1 MCTVFVPLSQA
12 FGQFDAEGDG
22 VVDVESM
29 LIALK
34 NSNGANLKGELSHV
48 IRQLQACSLTPGRR
62 CDLFTMHDL
71 ICNCHCRVEVVT
83 LSVFSTGFVDIF
95 SKTKDRLGAH
105 ASKILKFLH
114 RNRIPS
120 SAIPFPIL
128 EGYNSICTMR
138 SSVVQ
143 DYLEFLLQKE
153 KGEHQSFRYH
163 ISVCSS
169 VFFRNTV
176 HCRLI

>member
-1 MCTVFVPLSQA
+1 MSCSVFQA

-22 VVDVESM
+22 VVDIESM

-34 NSNGANLKGELSHV
+34 NSNGANLQGELSHV
-48 IRQLQACSLTPGRR
+48 IRQLQACSLTPGKT
-62 CDLFTMHDL
+62 CCWLTWGDMVKPMWDAVSIFLE
-71 ICNCHCRVEVVT
+71 CH
-83 LSVFSTGFVDIF
+83 LLQTGFVDIF
-95 SKTKDRLGAH
+95 SKTKDQIGAH
-105 ASKILKFLH
+105 AFKILKFLH

-143 DYLEFLLQKE
+143 DFLVSLLQKE
-153 KGEHQSFRYH
+153 KGKNEKG
-163 ISVCSS
+163 ISLPIKLTYSWYV
-169 VFFRNTV
+169 
-176 HCRLI
+176 

>member
-1 MCTVFVPLSQA
+1 MSQCVLSLSLSQA

-48 IRQLQACSLTPGRR
+48 IRQLQACSLTPGMRW
-62 CDLFTMHDL
+62 DLLPSSDGWRGVDRERSCCFFPF
-71 ICNCHCRVEVVT
+71 
-83 LSVFSTGFVDIF
+83 VFSAGFVDIF

-143 DYLEFLLQKE
+143 DFLQFLLQKE
-153 KGEHQSFRYH
+153 KGEHHSFRA
-163 ISVCSS
+163 IK
-169 VFFRNTV
+169 
-176 HCRLI
+176 

>member
-1 MCTVFVPLSQA
+1 MSLPLISILHFAPIVF
-12 FGQFDAEGDG
+12 
-22 VVDVESM
+22 
-29 LIALK
+29 
-34 NSNGANLKGELSHV
+34 
-48 IRQLQACSLTPGRR
+48 
-62 CDLFTMHDL
+62 
-71 ICNCHCRVEVVT
+71 
-83 LSVFSTGFVDIF
+83 TGFVDIF

-105 ASKILKFLH
+105 ASKILKYLH

-153 KGEHQSFRYH
+153 KGEDR
-163 ISVCSS
+163 SS
-169 VFFRNTV
+169 G
-176 HCRLI
+176 CAE

>member
-1 MCTVFVPLSQA
+1 M
-12 FGQFDAEGDG
+12 
-22 VVDVESM
+22 
-29 LIALK
+29 
-34 NSNGANLKGELSHV
+34 
-48 IRQLQACSLTPGRR
+48 
-62 CDLFTMHDL
+62 
-71 ICNCHCRVEVVT
+71 
-83 LSVFSTGFVDIF
+83 DIF

-143 DYLEFLLQKE
+143 DFLEFLLQKE
-153 KGEHQSFRYH
+153 KGECLRN
-163 ISVCSS
+163 V
-169 VFFRNTV
+169 VFSNL
-176 HCRLI
+176 RLNAHPAAPRLW